1 MTDQPTTERIGSTI
15 STPTGSET
23 ADSFRSSLP
32 NEVEDSIEMLTR
44 KVTKREN
51 AQDKSRRLLVSG
63 RLRVVKVDGELII
76 AECRGDSG
84 AIYHLG
90 HEPGAR
96 KPWRC
101 TCPATG
107 PCSHLYALW
116 AVTAVER

>member
-1 MTDQPTTERIGSTI
+1 MTDQPTTERTGSTT
-15 STPTGSET
+15 STPTGNET
-23 ADSFRSSLP
+23 AEKFRDSLP
-32 NEVEDSIEMLTR
+32 DEVENSVEMYMR
-44 KVTKREN
+44 KAMKREN

-63 RLRVVKVDGELII
+63 RLRVVKVDGALII

-101 TCPATG
+101 TCPAVG

-116 AVTAVER
+116 AVTAV

>member
-1 MTDQPTTERIGSTI
+1 MNPNTSASPAT
-15 STPTGSET
+15 TGSSTTTKTVSDTAET
-23 ADSFRSSLP
+23 FRDSLP
-32 NEVEDSIEMLTR
+32 DEAENATDMLVK

-51 AQDKSRRLLVSG
+51 AQDKSRRLLVAG

-101 TCPATG
+101 TCPAVG

-116 AVTAVER
+116 AVTAV

>member
-1 MTDQPTTERIGSTI
+1 MTDQPTTETTGSNT
-15 STPTGSET
+15 STQTGSET
-23 ADSFRSSLP
+23 AEKFRDSLP
-32 NEVEDSIEMLTR
+32 DEAESATDMLVKR
-44 KVTKREN
+44 VTKREN

-84 AIYHLG
+84 AIYYLG

-107 PCSHLYALW
+107 PCSHLFALW

>member
-1 MTDQPTTERIGSTI
+1 MTPETTGSTTP
-15 STPTGSET
+15 TPTGSGIAE
-23 ADSFRSSLP
+23 SFRDSLP
-32 NEVEDSIEMLTR
+32 DEAESATEMFVK

-51 AQDKSRRLLVSG
+51 AQDKSRRLLVNG
-63 RLRVVKVDGELII
+63 RLRVVKVDGDLII

-116 AVTAVER
+116 AVTAVGR

>member
-1 MTDQPTTERIGSTI
+1 MNPDTASQTT
-15 STPTGSET
+15 TGSSITTKTVSDT
-23 ADSFRSSLP
+23 AESFRSSLP
-32 NEVEDSIEMLTR
+32 DEAENATEMFVK

-63 RLRVVKVDGELII
+63 RLRVVKVDGGLIV

-90 HEPGAR
+90 HEPGSR

-101 TCPATG
+101 TCPAVG
-107 PCSHLYALW
+107 PCSHLYSLW
-116 AVTAVER
+116 AVVSLG